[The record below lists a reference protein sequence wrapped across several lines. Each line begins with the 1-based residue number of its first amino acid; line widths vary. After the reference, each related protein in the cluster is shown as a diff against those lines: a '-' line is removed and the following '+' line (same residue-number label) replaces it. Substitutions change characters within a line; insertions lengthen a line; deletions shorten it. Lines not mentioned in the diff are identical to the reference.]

1 MKRAMLVVS
10 LAFLCILVFAGVGN
24 ATDISLKGIGGQVGL
39 VMPDNVGD
47 NTIGFGVVAD
57 LGTITPAL
65 RLEGSADYWGNSWG
79 VEPFKGSW
87 TAISV
92 GGTVKYDFPIF
103 GSFTPFAGGGAGFTI
118 SKWDAPTMGI
128 FGVTVGESMSIS
140 DTDIGLHF
148 VGGADMPIGEN
159 MKFTAQAK
167 YAMGGADA
175 FWLTGAI
182 IFMLQ

>member
-1 MKRAMLVVS
+1 MKRVMLVVS
-10 LAFLCILVFAGVGN
+10 LAFSCILVFACVGN
-24 ATDISLKGIGGQVGL
+24 AADIGLKGIGGQIGL
-39 VMPDNVGD
+39 VMPDYGGD

-65 RLEGSADYWGNSWG
+65 RLEGSADYWSNSWG

-87 TAISV
+87 SAITV
-92 GGTVKYDFPIF
+92 GGIVKYDFPI
-103 GSFTPFAGGGAGFTI
+103 GKSFTPFAGGGAGLTI
-118 SKWDAPTMGI
+118 SRSEFDAPTI
-128 FGVTVGESMSIS
+128 FGVSIGGS
-140 DTDIGLHF
+140 VSTSNTDIGLIF

-167 YAMGGADA
+167 YNTGGADA
-175 FWLTGAI
+175 LWLTGAI